1 MTTTVTKYLC
11 SVDSQQHHS
20 VILILWEAQQLWIE
34 NFRLIINQTEKK
46 SEQMMEYQI
55 KHSTYKVQLFCL
67 EIQKSRKS
75 THVIY
80 KLKLAKCKVV
90 PANVKGHGHQ
100 TNAGSCLSIGP
111 SNGERIANGSRWE
124 PSHFHKANLEM
135 YPNIKKN
142 TFVLNKSS
150 CRCYV
155 TKMYLSIC
163 NIFPFYTLKTQT
175 LLQRHKM
182 LVEKRLTQ
190 IHSSRKLYC
199 QRHNMCNTYRWLKLC
214 STGAPQCY
222 R

>member
-1 MTTTVTKYLC
+1 MV
-11 SVDSQQHHS
+11 
-20 VILILWEAQQLWIE
+20 
-34 NFRLIINQTEKK
+34 
-46 SEQMMEYQI
+46 EYQI

-80 KLKLAKCKVV
+80 KLKLSKFKVV

-111 SNGERIANGSRWE
+111 SNGERIENGSRWK

-142 TFVLNKSS
+142 TFVHNKSS

-155 TKMYLSIC
+155 TKISLSIC
-163 NIFPFYTLKTQT
+163 NIFSILHTKDSNIAAE
-175 LLQRHKM
+175 
-182 LVEKRLTQ
+182 V
-190 IHSSRKLYC
+190 
-199 QRHNMCNTYRWLKLC
+199 
-214 STGAPQCY
+214 
-222 R
+222 